1 MTGTI
6 FDLYRLTHPDG
17 SAKDWAYAETS
28 TGLYEVR
35 WGKQG
40 RLVQRQVDLRLA
52 TVRKREVEKLNKGYR
67 YLGRFL
73 IDSGG
78 TVGPRPGPPQPTPA
92 PRPAPPPRPQPQ
104 PKKTPVDLAALLGGA
119 EDGFYF

>member
-17 SAKDWAYAETS
+17 SAKDWAYAETG

-35 WGKQG
+35 WGKQS

-67 YLGRFL
+67 YLGRFP

-78 TVGPRPGPPQPTPA
+78 TVGPRPRPPTPA
-92 PRPAPPPRPQPQ
+92 PRPQPQPQ
-104 PKKTPVDLAALLGGA
+104 PTKAPIDLAALWGGQ